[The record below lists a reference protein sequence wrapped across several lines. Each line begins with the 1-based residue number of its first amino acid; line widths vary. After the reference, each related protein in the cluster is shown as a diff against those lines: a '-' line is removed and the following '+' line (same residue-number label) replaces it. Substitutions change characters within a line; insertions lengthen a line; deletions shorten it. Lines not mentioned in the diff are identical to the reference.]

1 MHRAAGAGR
10 CLERGSDM
18 AIDYR
23 ITARELVKEL
33 GGDSNII
40 NVTHCATR
48 LRFILKEESVVDAA
62 KVAKIPGVITTVQAG
77 GQFQVVI
84 GNHVKDAFG
93 FVMELITIDENAEGG
108 SKNKVGIFNRIVDII
123 SSIFAPFLY
132 TLAACGILQGI
143 LGIFV
148 ALHLID
154 TAGGTY
160 QILNFIS
167 WTAFTFLPVLISI
180 TAAKKFG
187 VNTYV
192 AVVIACALVCPDY
205 INMVNTGADVYFLGM
220 KVQLLSYTS
229 SVIPIIL
236 SIWVA
241 SYVQKFFDK
250 YLPIVV
256 RNLFSPMFTITIV
269 VPLTLL
275 AFGPIGNT
283 IGGAIGG
290 AYNYLYGLSPIVA
303 GVIVGG
309 LWEVLVIFG
318 VHWGITPVTVG
329 NYSALGYDTFTG
341 LQASAVFSQAGAAL
355 GVFLKTKDKEMKGVS
370 ASAAVT
376 GLFGITEPAIYGVN
390 LRLKRPMVCGCIA
403 GAVAGGVAGA
413 FNAVS
418 WGYNM
423 PGIATIPAYFKAGHT
438 TQFIG
443 FLISIVVAFVLGTV
457 LTYIVGFK
465 EDVIEEQEETA
476 DAEVQKGA
484 IAEEVAD
491 TNACG
496 NSAILE
502 VGSPAK
508 GHVIP
513 VTEVKDE
520 VFASKGMGDGVG
532 IEAEEGKVYAPFDGT
547 VEALFPTGHAIGLSA
562 NGVDFLIHI
571 GINTVELDGNGFQAH
586 VAQGDAVKKG
596 DLLVTFDQKM
606 IKKEGYDTTVVCIVT
621 EMGDGTQLDVRSG
634 CKVDRLEKIMSV
646 R

>member
-1 MHRAAGAGR
+1 
-10 CLERGSDM
+10 M

-23 ITARELVKEL
+23 ITAKELVKEL
-33 GGDSNII
+33 GGDSNIT

-48 LRFILKEESVVDAA
+48 LRFILKDESVVDSA
-62 KVAKIPGVITTVQAG
+62 KVTKIPGVITTVQAG
-77 GQFQVVI
+77 GQYQVVI

-93 FVMELITIDENAEGG
+93 FVTELITIDENATD
-108 SKNKVGIFNRIVDII
+108 SSQNKMGIFNRIVDII

-148 ALHLID
+148 ALNAID

-256 RNLFSPMFTITIV
+256 RNLFSPMFTITIM
-269 VPLTLL
+269 VPVTLL

-290 AYNYLYGLSPIVA
+290 AYNYLYGLSPIIA
-303 GVIVGG
+303 GIIVGG

-318 VHWGITPVTVG
+318 VHWGITPVTVE
-329 NYSALGYDTFTG
+329 NYASLGYDTFTG

-390 LRLKRPMVCGCIA
+390 LRLKKPMICGCIA
-403 GAVAGGVAGA
+403 GAIAGGVAGA

-423 PGIATIPAYFKAGHT
+423 PGIATIPVYFKAGHM
-438 TQFIG
+438 TQFVG
-443 FLISIVVAFVLGTV
+443 FLISIVVAFVLGAI

-465 EDVIEEQEETA
+465 EDVVEAQKNISDMDQKTENVENVETEKVYG
-476 DAEVQKGA
+476 DAE
-484 IAEEVAD
+484 
-491 TNACG
+491 
-496 NSAILE
+496 ILE
-502 VGSPAK
+502 IASPAK
-508 GHVIP
+508 GLVIP
-513 VTEVKDE
+513 ITEVKDE
-520 VFASKGMGDGVG
+520 MFASKGMGDGIG
-532 IEAEEGKVYAPFDGT
+532 IVAEEGKVYAPFDGT
-547 VEALFPTGHAIGLSA
+547 VEALFPSGHAVGLSA
-562 NGVDFLIHI
+562 NGVEFLIHI
-571 GINTVELDGNGFQAH
+571 GINTVELNGKGFQAH
-586 VAQGDAVKKG
+586 IAQGDMVKKG
-596 DLLVTFDQKM
+596 DLLVTFDKKM
-606 IKKEGYDTTVVCIVT
+606 IEKKGYDTTVICVVT
-621 EMGDGTQLDVRSG
+621 EMGTGTQLDVCSG
-634 CKVDRLEKIMSV
+634 CKVDILEKVMSI